1 MTVQKTIIQGISEL
15 LYNNDYVVVPGFG
28 GFVAKHQL
36 AHYSVNKSV
45 LHPPSKKVLFN
56 IQLKQ
61 NDGILAGWLKEK
73 LNCDFN
79 EVNKHLE
86 EFSNYS
92 KMLLD
97 TKRRLEFENLG
108 LFYLDFENNICFE
121 PKADINFL
129 IESFGL
135 SSIALREIEAEV
147 PVEKKEIETIDRFAL
162 HQAEDDKKPIKKRNY
177 KRIAALVVG
186 IPFITVALML
196 AVTQIQP
203 NSNFAA
209 NVLGLKGSSTNY
221 STANYNNNLTEL
233 NVPAIEPYAV
243 DANGYSSVKLFEEDK
258 LITVNIS
265 APDKTEVK
273 AKHHTIH
280 VASPNL
286 SGKFQIVLGA
296 FGIEANAHRLIKKL
310 AKQNVK
316 AGVNGVNAKG
326 LHIVSGGGFNDKDS
340 ATAFL
345 ISIKDKCPSAWIMS
359 Q

>member
-36 AHYSVNKSV
+36 AYYSVSKSV

-135 SSIALREIEAEV
+135 SSIALKEIEIEI
-147 PVEKKEIETIDRFAL
+147 PVEKKVIETHDRF
-162 HQAEDDKKPIKKRNY
+162 QKVEVVKPVKKKNY
-177 KRIAALVVG
+177 KRIAALVIG
-186 IPFITVALML
+186 IPFITVTLLL

-203 NSNFAA
+203 NSDFAA
-209 NVLGLKGSSTNY
+209 NVFGIKGSAGNY
-221 STANYNNNLTEL
+221 STVNYNSNLSEL
-233 NVPAIEPYAV
+233 NIPATEPYAV

-258 LITVNIS
+258 LTVVNIS

-273 AKHHTIH
+273 TKHHTIH
-280 VASPNL
+280 ISTPGM
-286 SGKFQIVLGA
+286 SGKFQVVLGC
-296 FGIEANAHRLIKKL
+296 FGIERNAEKMIRKL
-310 AKQNVK
+310 AKENIT
-316 AGVNGVNAKG
+316 AGLSGVNAKG
-326 LHIVSGGGFNDKDS
+326 LHVVSGGGFNDKDS

-345 ISIKDKCPSAWIMS
+345 ISIKDKCPSAWVMS